1 MSNSLQKPDK
11 MDILMFQYMS
21 HVFSVFMRVTS
32 VGEGGGEGGE
42 TVLTC
47 LFFEKVACTD
57 FGGKMP

>member
-32 VGEGGGEGGE
+32 EGGDGGGE
-42 TVLTC
+42 TVLAC
-47 LFFEKVACTD
+47 LLFEK
-57 FGGKMP
+57 